1 MHLTPKVFL
10 NLVEMSIF
18 YDFLNCGKCRQK
30 RRRFC
35 SSPREN
41 LFLENGVSDVNSRTD
56 FPAIAVKS
64 THFFQPA
71 DLLSL
76 FITRVVCY
84 ALQRSVR
91 RIILLNMIGFQG
103 LSTAFQF
110 LTTITF
116 ADVLKK
122 EHTAVSTP
130 PPINRE

>member
-10 NLVEMSIF
+10 NLVEFSIF

-30 RRRFC
+30 GRHFG
-35 SSPREN
+35 SSPSEN

-64 THFFQPA
+64 THFLQPA

-76 FITRVVCY
+76 FITGVVCY

-91 RIILLNMIGFQG
+91 RIILLNKIGFQG

-122 EHTAVSTP
+122 EHWSFHTRTYQ
-130 PPINRE
+130 